1 MARGGYVAETIEL
14 DKKEIER
21 QLKAGALQWKYF
33 SQCDTKPNGRVVLLI
48 DNETCRRSVKMLCG
62 TEVHIGYCRN
72 VEEFDK
78 NYRTLEYDAVNIVGP
93 IPHEV
98 EELLMKRIRRKK

>member
-1 MARGGYVAETIEL
+1 MARGGYVAETIQL
-14 DKKEIER
+14 DNKEIER
-21 QLKAGALQWKYF
+21 ELKSGGMQLKYYDSNDA
-33 SQCDTKPNGRVVLLI
+33 KPNGRVVLLI
-48 DNETCRRSVKMLCG
+48 DNETCRRSVKMMCG

-98 EELLMKRIRRKK
+98 EELLMQRIRRKK

>member
-1 MARGGYVAETIEL
+1 MARGGFVAETIQL
-14 DKKEIER
+14 DKSVIER
-21 QLKAGALQWKYF
+21 ELKASALQRKYLD
-33 SQCDTKPNGRVVLLI
+33 SNDTKPNGRVVLLI
-48 DNETCRRSVKMLCG
+48 DNDACRRSVKMMCG

-78 NYRTLEYDAVNIVGP
+78 NYRALKYDAVHIVGP